1 MGRILLRSVRRA
13 ARVSG
18 SRAARGTGY
27 NEMITIKRTAVII
40 FMIFFIFISAFDCRY
55 FSYAETSVWQPLNS
69 SSELVE
75 AFQYYCKSRDLTI
88 DGSVAN
94 AVTQFTTGAFN
105 SCCNTLGI
113 NITQLQAEL
122 MVDRSNAPDGVRFL
136 FSASGIDAYNRIF
149 AQFLQDNNLDIGDEN
164 VNENVYS
171 GRYFTDDQGNTCF
184 VFVINQ
190 SGFGIGSQAAPIEE
204 GTPYIYTLEDFS
216 NLTSAI
222 PTTTYSFCNI
232 SYTLTNKYYNTQ
244 YTKGVESGVDE
255 SAWFGS
261 WLYYPATSK
270 WYKAT
275 YCIIFNNYN
284 NSLWVGYH
292 KIVDGNNNVNT
303 VVGRKQLNVTSSDL
317 NQNSPS
323 VNINIVSNQ
332 INNNNYE
339 GDTIINNYG
348 VTGDDDQPV
357 NPLPPDNPYDDPDP
371 DSGDPPSD
379 WDIDLPDLDINWILT
394 GKEKK
399 FPWDIP
405 FNLMFALSLLNAEPE
420 APHLEGTLDFGFTE
434 WDYNLDLSDFDD
446 VAEICRNFEFLA
458 FLIGLMLMTK
468 NLIGGN

>member
-1 MGRILLRSVRRA
+1 MGRILLRSVRRD

-18 SRAARGTGY
+18 SRASRGTGY

-55 FSYAETSVWQPLNS
+55 FSYAEVPTVWQPLNS

-105 SCCNTLGI
+105 GCCNTLGI

-122 MVDRSNAPDGVRFL
+122 MVDRSNAPEGVRFL
-136 FSASGIDAYNRIF
+136 FSSSGIDAYNRIF
-149 AQFLQDNNLDIGDEN
+149 AQFLQDNNLNVGDSVNDTVYDGASYNGTLVYIINSSISEN
-164 VNENVYS
+164 VDKFNADANVLQYGSSFLYSNQYLYDSGLAGVTMPFNWANGSGDQLKIGRYNYSSTKCMSLQFNSSSPSQYSNTVISSVNSIPPEFTGSLILYKRQNSNVYHLGS
-171 GRYFTDDQGNTCF
+171 YYKSVFNDYNQIVNCGSISFTDDNPQ
-184 VFVINQ
+184 
-190 SGFGIGSQAAPIEE
+190 
-204 GTPYIYTLEDFS
+204 
-216 NLTSAI
+216 
-222 PTTTYSFCNI
+222 
-232 SYTLTNKYYNTQ
+232 
-244 YTKGVESGVDE
+244 
-255 SAWFGS
+255 
-261 WLYYPATSK
+261 
-270 WYKAT
+270 
-275 YCIIFNNYN
+275 
-284 NSLWVGYH
+284 
-292 KIVDGNNNVNT
+292 NNVT
-303 VVGRKQLNVTSSDL
+303 
-317 NQNSPS
+317 
-323 VNINIVSNQ
+323 INIISNQ
-332 INNNNYE
+332 INNNTYE

-348 VTGDDDQPV
+348 TPEDDSP
-357 NPLPPDNPYDDPDP
+357 NYPLPDDNPYDDPDP

-420 APHLEGTLDFGFTE
+420 APHLEGTIDFGFTE
-434 WDYNLDLSDFDD
+434 WDYDLDLSDFDD

-458 FLIGLMLMTK
+458 FLIGLMLMTRK
-468 NLIGGN
+468 LIWG